1 MVGSRLLLVACAA
14 LGAVL
19 VVGFGAKVFARYE
32 ELSAFLGMYDVS
44 QAVLSTAVWY
54 VLGLALAVLLTLL
67 ALRLLGTAFGSRKA
81 LAHPLLRT
89 LPLLVALVALV
100 GSLAV
105 LGTVWG
111 SSSASSSSS
120 TAPLQYV
127 AAFFSEWIAEWAA
140 GLIALL
146 GLTVVALVLY
156 CTSRRPT
163 QASSAGTR

>member
-1 MVGSRLLLVACAA
+1 MVGSRLLFVACAA
-14 LGAVL
+14 LGVVL
-19 VVGFGAKVFARYE
+19 VVGFGANVFARYE

-54 VLGLALAVLLTLL
+54 VLGLALAVLLALL
-67 ALRLLGTAFGSRKA
+67 ALRLLGAALGSRKA
-81 LAHPLLRT
+81 LAHPL
-89 LPLLVALVALV
+89 LLVALVALV

-156 CTSRRPT
+156 CTSRRPA
-163 QASSAGTR
+163 QASFAGTR